1 MNVREPEMT
10 SVTDLTDKELAQKWK
25 ETNWTEV
32 ETIVNNL
39 QVRIASAAKNKDWK
53 SVNKLSRLLTN
64 SYYAKLLA
72 VRKVTGNKGG
82 ETSGVDGVVWSLPAD
97 KMRAVLSLT
106 KKGYRAKP
114 LKRKYIPKK
123 NGKVRPLNIPTLY
136 DRAMQ
141 TLYALALS
149 PVEAATG
156 DRTSFGFK
164 PYRSTKDAYAYL
176 FICLSKKIAPQWI
189 LEGDIKSCFDEIG
202 HDWILENIPM
212 NKKVL
217 KEFLKA
223 GYIEDFELFPTE
235 KGTPQGGPL
244 SPIIANITLN
254 GIEKVLGERFYS
266 WKNGNIDKPN
276 RNRHK
281 VNYVRFADDF
291 VVTADSEETAHEI
304 IDLIEEFLEPRGLK
318 LSTEKTYVTN
328 ISDGFT
334 FLGWTF
340 RKFKGKL
347 LIKPSK
353 ESQKSVI
360 AKIRDVIQRGKAW
373 DQDRLIRRLNPII
386 KGWAQY
392 HNHAVSSKIF
402 SNLDHIVFNM
412 LLAWAKRRHSNKGV
426 WWTIGR
432 YWHRVGT
439 RKYVFSTENQ
449 TLEKFSDV
457 KIVRNRLAKL
467 DKNPFIDKEY
477 FEKWKVSEYYRKKKI
492 TYSNSVLS

>member
-1 MNVREPEMT
+1 MNVSEPEMT
-10 SVTDLTDKELAQKWK
+10 SVTDLTDKELAQKWN
-25 ETNWTEV
+25 ETNWAEV

-39 QVRIASAAKNKDWK
+39 QVRIASAARNKDWK
-53 SVNKLSRLLTN
+53 SINKLSRLLTN

-82 ETSGVDGVVWSLPAD
+82 KTPGVDGIVWTSTAD

-149 PVEAATG
+149 PAESATS

-164 PYRSTKDAYAYL
+164 PYRSTKDACAYL

-189 LEGDIKSCFDEIG
+189 VEGDIKACFDEIG
-202 HDWILENIPM
+202 HDWILKNTPM

-244 SPIIANITLN
+244 SPIIANVTLN
-254 GIEKVLGERFYS
+254 GIEKALGEKFYS
-266 WKNGNIDKPN
+266 RKDGTIDKS

-281 VNYVRFADDF
+281 INYVRFADDF
-291 VVTADSEETAHEI
+291 IVTSDSEETAHEI

-318 LSTEKTYVTN
+318 LSAEKTYVTT

-360 AKIRDVIQRGKAW
+360 EKIRDIIQRGKAW
-373 DQDRLIRRLNPII
+373 DQNRLIRMLNPII

-392 HNHAVSSKIF
+392 HNHAVSSEVF
-402 SNLDHIVFNM
+402 SKLDHIVFNM
-412 LLAWAKRRHSNKGV
+412 LLAWSKRRHTNKGV
-426 WWTIGR
+426 WWTINR
-432 YWHRVGT
+432 YWHRMGT
-439 RKYVFSTENQ
+439 RKYVFTTGNE
-449 TLEKFSDV
+449 TLEIFSDV
-457 KIVRNRLAKL
+457 KIVRHRLAKL
-467 DKNPFIDKEY
+467 DKNPFIDKDY
-477 FEKWKVSEYYRKKKI
+477 FEKWRVREYPERKTSLI
-492 TYSNSVLS
+492 QTLF